1 MNIKDIIE
9 EITEESRQTQI
20 VELFDEINERIN
32 SYNERVKEIAQKSS
46 QINRNPDAT
55 EKDFEQVV
63 QSLVQEREKLQKEIM
78 QKRFDMVD
86 QFTADEWKQVFSSDS
101 TTNIE

>member
-1 MNIKDIIE
+1 
-9 EITEESRQTQI
+9 
-20 VELFDEINERIN
+20 
-32 SYNERVKEIAQKSS
+32 
-46 QINRNPDAT
+46 
-55 EKDFEQVV
+55 
-63 QSLVQEREKLQKEIM
+63 VQEREKLQKEIM